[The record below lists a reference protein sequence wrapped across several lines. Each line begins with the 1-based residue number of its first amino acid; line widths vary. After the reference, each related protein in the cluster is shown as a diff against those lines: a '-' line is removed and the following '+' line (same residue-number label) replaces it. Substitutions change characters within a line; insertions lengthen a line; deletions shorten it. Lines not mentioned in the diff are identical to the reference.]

1 MVTWCASVGVS
12 CTTSQISGKQCA
24 HEHGTVSVAVD
35 CQFSVPVGLFVCI
48 FVFQF

>member
-24 HEHGTVSVAVD
+24 HENETVSVAVD
-35 CQFSVPVGLFVCI
+35 CQFSVPVVLFVCI
-48 FVFQF
+48 FVFQY